1 MKILVNGESKEPT
14 AIHDSFGADI
24 TEEFLKSIVNN
35 VARYYRQR
43 EAESDKKM
51 IFKPYLKYEDLPST
65 SMLPELPPPKI
76 DAEIRYDPRTDR
88 IEMTQEAFEWLQL
101 YAPKHN
107 EVSKLENRLLA
118 HIRASDL
125 ITDYEKTG
133 SYKMNKSECLD
144 DAAKFQSE
152 WLRKFAAEKGIDIGD
167 IQRASNLPEYESA
180 EAQPDD
186 EDCGE
191 DFEM

>member
-14 AIHDSFGADI
+14 AIHDSVGADI
-24 TEEFLKSIVNN
+24 TEEFLKNTVYN
-35 VARYYRQR
+35 VARYYRQC
-43 EAESDKKM
+43 EAESNQKK

-65 SMLPELPPPKI
+65 SMLPELPPPKV

-88 IEMTQEAFEWLQL
+88 IEMTQEAFEWLQF

-107 EVSKLENRLLA
+107 EISELENRLLA

-144 DAAKFQSE
+144 DTAKFQSE
-152 WLRKFAAEKGIDIGD
+152 WLRKFAADKGIDIAD
-167 IQRASNLPEYESA
+167 ILMTSDLPEYESV
-180 EAQPDD
+180 EAQPND